1 MLLPSPPPL
10 AAVWEVP
17 ARRFRRRVGALVIVR
32 PTRGARGTVLAQQSG
47 SFAILAAIRRASLSS
62 ERRKR
67 TPSGE
72 TAWGPEVLQFRLWAE
87 QRGCRGT
94 GSRPVRL
101 NSATQ
106 QVTPLPRQLRLCIA
120 RTICSYHSRFGRKS
134 AILQGVLGRGE
145 DHAPFSVVVV
155 CRPRVVGPC
164 LFWLECLGA
173 EVRRPTVCAP
183 LRNGL
188 PVGKA
193 NSALHVR
200 SWWLQ
205 VRVMLGS

>member
-1 MLLPSPPPL
+1 MIAL
-10 AAVWEVP
+10 ATP
-17 ARRFRRRVGALVIVR
+17 AAWRRWR
-32 PTRGARGTVLAQQSG
+32 QSG
-47 SFAILAAIRRASLSS
+47 APRHRVSAA
-62 ERRKR
+62 KR

-72 TAWGPEVLQFRLWAE
+72 TAWVRRSSNLGFGPSSGGV
-87 QRGCRGT
+87 GGM

-101 NSATQ
+101 NPATQ
-106 QVTPLPRQLRLCIA
+106 QLTPLRRQLRLCIA
-120 RTICSYHSRFGRKS
+120 QTICSYHSRFGRKS

-164 LFWLECLGA
+164 LFWIECLGA

-193 NSALHVR
+193 NCALHVGSR
-200 SWWLQ
+200 WLQ

>member
-1 MLLPSPPPL
+1 LPNSPAALRFWPQSAAPRYRVSAAKEPQAAKPL
-10 AAVWEVP
+10 GV
-17 ARRFRRRVGALVIVR
+17 RRSSNLGFGPSSGGVG
-32 PTRGARGTVLAQQSG
+32 
-47 SFAILAAIRRASLSS
+47 
-62 ERRKR
+62 
-67 TPSGE
+67 
-72 TAWGPEVLQFRLWAE
+72 
-87 QRGCRGT
+87 GT

>member
-1 MLLPSPPPL
+1 M
-10 AAVWEVP
+10 
-17 ARRFRRRVGALVIVR
+17 
-32 PTRGARGTVLAQQSG
+32 
-47 SFAILAAIRRASLSS
+47 LAAIRRASSRVS
-62 ERRKR
+62 AAKR

-72 TAWGPEVLQFRLWAE
+72 TAWGPEVRQFRLWAE
-87 QRGCRGT
+87 QRGCGGW

-106 QVTPLPRQLRLCIA
+106 QRTPLRRQLRLCIA
-120 RTICSYHSRFGRKS
+120 QTICSYHSRFGRKG
-134 AILQGVLGRGE
+134 AIFQGVSSRGG

-155 CRPRVVGPC
+155 FRPRVVGPC
-164 LFWLECLGA
+164 LFWIECLGA

-193 NSALHVR
+193 NSALHVGSR
-200 SWWLQ
+200 WLQ
-205 VRVMLGS
+205 MRVMLGS